1 MTPVM
6 STEPLKVYPYHL
18 LMTSN
23 YRLPADVDRNNLEVR
38 EYHIE
43 GNFCVQ
49 LLGEIIT
56 KCFFSSIRRDT

>member
-38 EYHIE
+38 LT
-43 GNFCVQ
+43 C
-49 LLGEIIT
+49 T
-56 KCFFSSIRRDT
+56 CKK